1 MSNDNGILTYR
12 TYRIGTGD
20 LASLIALA
28 LSDYHDRYGCL
39 PAGVTVHETLTDEAR
54 EALTDLET
62 PIPVTG
68 CGGCLA
74 WEIWL
79 QVGGHGRE
87 RPQAAQQQQGGTV
100 AQNTVAGQQD
110 TQYTQGPNDGPRSL
124 LARVAAAQV
133 EMTPERARQLI
144 LQLEATGQ

>member
-20 LASLIALA
+20 LASLIAPA

-39 PAGVTVHETLTDEAR
+39 PAGVTVHETLTDEVR
-54 EALTDLET
+54 EALTYLET

-87 RPQAAQQQQGGTV
+87 RPQAVQQQGGTV
-100 AQNTVAGQQD
+100 AQNAVAGQQD
-110 TQYTQGPNDGPRSL
+110 TQDTQGPNDDPRSL

-144 LQLEATGQ
+144 LQLEATDQ